1 MPSPCAPA
9 TSRCGSLNIQGQIA
23 SAGTVLVRTG
33 DEPVR
38 ESQRAVVGDVGGP
51 LAAVRTGDEPV
62 RESQHGRLLS
72 RRRDRRLCAPATSRC
87 GSLNDESVWARW
99 LPAPGAHRR
108 RAGAGVSTG
117 TGRVSIRDEWWV
129 RTGDEPVRESQPR
142 RCREVRDGLTRAHR
156 RRAGAGVST
165 PWSGWLGWGAAS
177 VRTGDEPV
185 RESQHMRRTD
195 RQRRAHVRTGD
206 EPVRESQ
213 RLRGSHAPV
222 PELGA
227 HRRRAGAGV
236 STRLAIC

>member
-1 MPSPCAPA
+1 MSVKVE
-9 TSRCGSLNIQGQIA
+9 S
-23 SAGTVLVRTG
+23 
-33 DEPVR
+33 DE
-38 ESQRAVVGDVGGP
+38 
-51 LAAVRTGDEPV
+51 VRTGDEPV

-185 RESQHMRRTD
+185 RESQHMRRID